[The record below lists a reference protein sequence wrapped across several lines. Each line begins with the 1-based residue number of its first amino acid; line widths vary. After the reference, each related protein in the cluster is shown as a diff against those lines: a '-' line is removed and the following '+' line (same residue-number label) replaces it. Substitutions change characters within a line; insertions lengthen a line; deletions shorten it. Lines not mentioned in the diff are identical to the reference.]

1 MKSFFFNVKKKLY
14 FCIFVYIVT
23 SDTKMIEK
31 AVFNNKIA
39 NSAVYTL
46 QEKLDIQNARYRY
59 PYCAL
64 LQMLDLLSDKAAN
77 IYQWNERFT
86 PRVSLHMLDV
96 PRLHHALAAVKMIDI
111 STPDDLKLKQ
121 EIEKVKRHEFAPD
134 DPENFDVLDEINAY
148 QEVSFKTAPKS
159 LILEK
164 YLEESNVDTSGMPEE
179 TPEKVIEL
187 SKKSVKADESIET
200 ETLAIILEK
209 QKKYDKA
216 IAVYEKLMVKLPEK
230 SSTFANQIN
239 RLKQVIENN
248 KK

>member
-1 MKSFFFNVKKKLY
+1 
-14 FCIFVYIVT
+14 
-23 SDTKMIEK
+23 MIEK
-31 AVFNNKIA
+31 AIFTSRIA
-39 NSAVYTL
+39 KPTVYSL
-46 QEKLDIQNARYRY
+46 HEKLDIQNAKSRY
-59 PYCAL
+59 PYCSL

-86 PRVSLHMLDV
+86 HRVALHMPDV
-96 PRLHHALAAVKMIDI
+96 ARLSTYLEAVKTIDI

-121 EIEKVKRHEFAPD
+121 QIEDAKNTEFAPA
-134 DPENFDVLDEINAY
+134 DPNHFDVLDEINAY

-159 LILEK
+159 VILEK

-179 TPEKVIEL
+179 TPEKVVEL
-187 SKKSVKADESIET
+187 GKKSIKVDDSIET

-216 IAVYEKLMVKLPEK
+216 ISVYEKLITKIPEK
-230 SSTFANQIN
+230 SSTFAAQIE
-239 RLKQVIENN
+239 RLKKEIENN